1 MNPVSEQCLFARR
14 EKFGSVI
21 RGKIELF
28 GQTIDGITDTNLP
41 GGGSHEGEEIQET
54 VNGPDAA
61 TSSGTTI

>member
-1 MNPVSEQCLFARR
+1 L
-14 EKFGSVI
+14 GSVI

-41 GGGSHEGEEIQET
+41 GGGSHEGEDIQET